1 LHILLQ
7 KKDTCKMKNLKT
19 KLRKIEKT
27 IHNPKIGL
35 PDEIFYFVG
44 RLTPYINVD
53 LLIKCPIR
61 GTLMTW
67 RNDKYSGKGWHLPG
81 GIIRFKEKINKRIK
95 EVGKTELNITISKI
109 KGPLAVNEII
119 INQKERSHFISLL
132 YQCFLSK
139 SELKKLLLESQ
150 KNSKISF
157 FKRKPYNLLKWHKIY
172 KKYLYC

>member
-1 LHILLQ
+1 MNHQ
-7 KKDTCKMKNLKT
+7 RFNLNQ
-19 KLRKIEKT
+19 IEKK
-27 IHNPKIGL
+27 INNPKKGL

-53 LLIKCPIR
+53 LLIRSPTE

-67 RNDKYSGKGWHLPG
+67 RDDKYSGKGWHLPG
-81 GIIRFKEKINKRIK
+81 GIIRFKEKISKRIAN
-95 EVGKTELNITISKI
+95 VGKTELNIKISKI
-109 KGPLAVNEII
+109 KGPLALNEII

-157 FKRKPYNLLKWHKIY
+157 FKKKPHNLLKWHKIY
-172 KKYLYC
+172 KKYL